1 MDALSGHALGTGQ
14 ALAGL
19 GVVAVVVAAPWVG
32 PHGALAVAPVA
43 FSGFALTAF
52 TVAVPCF
59 AVVPFAFAGFAL
71 AFALL
76 AFTVSGPAVA
86 VALFAFPAFT
96 IAALAFPALAFTFGL
111 APVGGGV
118 GRVHGLHAG
127 AVDDDRV

>member
-52 TVAVPCF
+52 TVAIPCL
-59 AVVPFAFAGFAL
+59 AVMPFAFAGFAL
-71 AFALL
+71 AFALF
-76 AFTVSGPAVA
+76 AFTVAGPAVA

-127 AVDDDRV
+127 AVDDDQV

>member
-52 TVAVPCF
+52 TVAIPCL
-59 AVVPFAFAGFAL
+59 AVMPFAFAGFAL
-71 AFALL
+71 AFALF
-76 AFTVSGPAVA
+76 AFTVAGPAVA

-96 IAALAFPALAFTFGL
+96 IAALAFPAFAFAFGL

>member
-52 TVAVPCF
+52 TVAIPCL
-59 AVVPFAFAGFAL
+59 AVMPFAFAGFAL
-71 AFALL
+71 AFALF

>member
-1 MDALSGHALGTGQ
+1 M
-14 ALAGL
+14 
-19 GVVAVVVAAPWVG
+19 
-32 PHGALAVAPVA
+32 
-43 FSGFALTAF
+43 
-52 TVAVPCF
+52 
-59 AVVPFAFAGFAL
+59 PFAFAGFAL
-71 AFALL
+71 AFALF
-76 AFTVSGPAVA
+76 AFTVAGPAVA